1 MLSNFKYKVTKLKNN
16 GAFAL
21 VEICMLDENGNVVP
35 DSIRF
40 IVFELPEWSEVLQT
54 NDENIAI
61 AKFNQSVKTL
71 PNQAAAAEAEKDN
84 LSSRSASTK
93 GPQPWD

>member
-1 MLSNFKYKVTKLKNN
+1 MLSNFKYKVTKLENN
-16 GAFAL
+16 GYFAL

-54 NDENIAI
+54 SDKKTAI
-61 AKFNQSVKTL
+61 DKFNQSVKTL

-84 LSSRSASTK
+84 LSSRSSASTK
-93 GPQPWD
+93 GAHP